1 MADNL
6 GRPSGLSTVYDPLVM
21 AAMQSRIAELAD
33 QVKALDDRLRAIE
46 SKLGVTAPASTN
58 PASAPATPG
67 FGTGI
72 LPATT
77 PGLAPAGGGAGTGP

>member
-21 AAMQSRIAELAD
+21 AAMQSRIAELAE

-46 SKLGVTAPASTN
+46 SKLGVTAPAGTN
-58 PASAPATPG
+58 PASARPRQA
-67 FGTGI
+67 
-72 LPATT
+72 
-77 PGLAPAGGGAGTGP
+77 LAAEFRQRQRLDWRPPVVAQE